1 MLDFGK
7 FWISASV
14 WEHCEV
20 YQKIKEKLEHKLDI
34 CGEGEHL
41 ANVDIRRGIFQGDSS
56 SPLLFVICMILL
68 TQIYIWKVKSEYTL
82 KLPFVMDDLK
92 NFEKSERDVNG
103 LNTTV
108 QVLINE
114 TGMRFRIKKGGVLLL
129 KGGKAVSSEAVEMS
143 DSERIKQV
151 EEK

>member
-1 MLDFGK
+1 
-7 FWISASV
+7 
-14 WEHCEV
+14 
-20 YQKIKEKLEHKLDI
+20 
-34 CGEGEHL
+34 
-41 ANVDIRRGIFQGDSS
+41 
-56 SPLLFVICMILL
+56 
-68 TQIYIWKVKSEYTL
+68 
-82 KLPFVMDDLK
+82 MDDLK

-114 TGMRFRIKKGGVLLL
+114 TGMRFKIKKGGVLLL

>member
-1 MLDFGK
+1 
-7 FWISASV
+7 
-14 WEHCEV
+14 
-20 YQKIKEKLEHKLDI
+20 
-34 CGEGEHL
+34 
-41 ANVDIRRGIFQGDSS
+41 
-56 SPLLFVICMILL
+56 
-68 TQIYIWKVKSEYTL
+68 
-82 KLPFVMDDLK
+82 MDDLK

-151 EEK
+151 EEKQIYVWVFQNTTKSRKAR

>member
-1 MLDFGK
+1 
-7 FWISASV
+7 
-14 WEHCEV
+14 
-20 YQKIKEKLEHKLDI
+20 
-34 CGEGEHL
+34 
-41 ANVDIRRGIFQGDSS
+41 
-56 SPLLFVICMILL
+56 
-68 TQIYIWKVKSEYTL
+68 
-82 KLPFVMDDLK
+82 MDDLK

-103 LNTTV
+103 LVTTV

-129 KGGKAVSSEAVEMS
+129 KGGKAVSSEAIEMS

>member
-1 MLDFGK
+1 
-7 FWISASV
+7 
-14 WEHCEV
+14 
-20 YQKIKEKLEHKLDI
+20 
-34 CGEGEHL
+34 
-41 ANVDIRRGIFQGDSS
+41 
-56 SPLLFVICMILL
+56 
-68 TQIYIWKVKSEYTL
+68 
-82 KLPFVMDDLK
+82 MDDLK

-103 LNTTV
+103 LVTTV

-129 KGGKAVSSEAVEMS
+129 KGGKAVSSEAVEIS

>member
-1 MLDFGK
+1 
-7 FWISASV
+7 
-14 WEHCEV
+14 
-20 YQKIKEKLEHKLDI
+20 
-34 CGEGEHL
+34 
-41 ANVDIRRGIFQGDSS
+41 
-56 SPLLFVICMILL
+56 
-68 TQIYIWKVKSEYTL
+68 
-82 KLPFVMDDLK
+82 MDDLK

-103 LNTTV
+103 LVTTV

>member
-1 MLDFGK
+1 
-7 FWISASV
+7 
-14 WEHCEV
+14 
-20 YQKIKEKLEHKLDI
+20 
-34 CGEGEHL
+34 
-41 ANVDIRRGIFQGDSS
+41 
-56 SPLLFVICMILL
+56 
-68 TQIYIWKVKSEYTL
+68 
-82 KLPFVMDDLK
+82 MDDLK

-114 TGMRFRIKKGGVLLL
+114 TGMRFRIKKDGVLLL